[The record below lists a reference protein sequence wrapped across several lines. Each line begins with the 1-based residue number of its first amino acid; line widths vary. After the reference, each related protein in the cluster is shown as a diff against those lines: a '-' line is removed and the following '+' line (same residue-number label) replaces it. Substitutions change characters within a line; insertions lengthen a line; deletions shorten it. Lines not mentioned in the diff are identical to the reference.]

1 MHSFE
6 LIHVVWR
13 KYVAKMKIIS
23 DIYFSLVEI
32 LINMDMFLTQER
44 DFFPFK
50 ESPDLNI
57 TSTCSRVRDFFHFK
71 ESPYLDINFRVR
83 ST

>member
-1 MHSFE
+1 MHFFE

-32 LINMDMFLTQER
+32 LINMDMFLNQER
-44 DFFPFK
+44 DFFLFK
-50 ESPDLNI
+50 ESPDLYI
-57 TSTCSRVRDFFHFK
+57 TCTCSRVRDFFHFK

>member
-32 LINMDMFLTQER
+32 LINMDMFLTQDR
-44 DFFPFK
+44 DFFSFQGKPWF
-50 ESPDLNI
+50 I
-57 TSTCSRVRDFFHFK
+57 YYMYMF
-71 ESPYLDINFRVR
+71 
-83 ST
+83 

>member
-23 DIYFSLVEI
+23 DIYFSVVEI

-44 DFFPFK
+44 DFFF
-50 ESPDLNI
+50 
-57 TSTCSRVRDFFHFK
+57 SRKALIYMFHVHVLEFVIFFISRK
-71 ESPYLDINFRVR
+71 VLI
-83 ST
+83 